1 MEFQKTMAKKESL
14 VTFDAVMRDLQAGQF
29 KPIYLLQGEESY
41 YIDRITDYIAEHA
54 LREEERDFN
63 QTVVFGSDVTAAQI
77 ADLARRYPMMAER
90 QVVIVKEAQNIKNWD
105 QVENYLE
112 KPQPTTVLVI
122 AYKNGTVD
130 GRKKIASRIAQA
142 GVVFESKKKRDYELP
157 GFIAGYLQTKNCT
170 IDNKAALMIAE
181 HIGADLNRMT
191 SELDKLTLSL
201 GEDKKVTPDI
211 VEQQIGLSKDFNGF
225 ELRNAI
231 ANRDVLKANKIVNYF
246 DKNPKSGGPF
256 SLFPML
262 FNFFQNL
269 LLAYYAPNRN
279 NENDVAKYLE
289 LRGGA
294 WAAREYVTSMRHF
307 SGTKVMQIID
317 KIRET
322 DAKMKGLDNPNT
334 PPGELM
340 RELIS
345 FIFH

>member
-1 MEFQKTMAKKESL
+1 MAKKESS
-14 VTFDAVMRDLQAGQF
+14 VTFDSVMRDLQAAQY
-29 KPIYLLQGEESY
+29 KPVYLLQGEESY

-63 QTVVFGSDVTAAQI
+63 QTIVFGSDVTAAQV
-77 ADLARRYPMMAER
+77 ADMARRYPMMAER

-105 QVENYLE
+105 QVEAYLE
-112 KPQPTTVLVI
+112 KPQPTTILVI

-130 GRKKIASRIAQA
+130 GRKKIGSRAQQV

-157 GFIAGYLQTKNCT
+157 GFIESYLKTKNCT
-170 IDNKAALMIAE
+170 IDNKAAQMMAE

-191 SELDKLTLSL
+191 SELDKLIIAL
-201 GEDKKVTPDI
+201 GEERRVTPDI
-211 VEQQIGLSKDFNGF
+211 VEQQIGVSKEYNGF

-231 ANRDVLKANKIVNYF
+231 ANRDVLRANKIVNFF
-246 DKNPKSGGPF
+246 DKNPKSGGPYK
-256 SLFPML
+256 LIPML
-262 FNFFQNL
+262 FSFFQNL
-269 LLAYYAPNRN
+269 LLAYYAPKRD
-279 NENDVAKYLE
+279 NENEVARWLE
-289 LRGGA
+289 LKGGA
-294 WAAREYVTSMRHF
+294 WAAREYVTSMRNF